1 MSFGYLE
8 PALVATWPEG
18 HLWLD
23 QVSKSKGNNH
33 QDLLKIIQFR
43 KKLKNNLQTDIL
55 GKNNTFSWQKIHI
68 CDLYSWIV
76 PSCIIK
82 ISRWLGPWQYLG
94 KEDNFRQFCYNY
106 DIQQFGIFFDNP
118 SSKADKVQLF
128 IFFYSV
134 TIAKQARKQ
143 ASFFPVAVSML
154 YT

>member
-1 MSFGYLE
+1 M
-8 PALVATWPEG
+8 
-18 HLWLD
+18 
-23 QVSKSKGNNH
+23 
-33 QDLLKIIQFR
+33 I
-43 KKLKNNLQTDIL
+43 
-55 GKNNTFSWQKIHI
+55 
-68 CDLYSWIV
+68 
-76 PSCIIK
+76 
-82 ISRWLGPWQYLG
+82 GPMAYLG

-143 ASFFPVAVSML
+143 ASFFPVAVSIL